1 MTATGCVLFAKR
13 LERGRFVW
21 PQATSGSG
29 FADASPVIDAAG
41 GHRLAAAGAHLGAA
55 AVGVT
60 CEILLHN
67 FFRADED
74 ANAQSSC
81 DTPRMSV
88 ATLPDLNALPADA
101 LRALILAQH
110 EQLISREREIEH
122 LQLLLAKLHRMQFGR
137 KSEKLQRQIEQLEL
151 RLEELESH
159 RSEKEC
165 NAAEPASVI
174 ASSTPTATKPTR
186 RALPDHLPRQTRRH
200 EPKET
205 VCPQCQGELRK
216 LGEDVSEMLE
226 YVPASFVVIRHVRT
240 KLSCTKCDCIVQAEA
255 PSRPIERGVAGPG
268 LLAHVLVSKYCDHL
282 PLYRQSEMYA
292 RQDVELERS
301 TLADWV
307 GSTSRLLQPLVEAL
321 RRYVTAADKL
331 HADDTPVP
339 VLSPGNGKTKTG
351 RLWTYVRDD
360 RPAGD
365 SAAPA
370 VWFAYSPDR
379 KGEHPERHL
388 EKFRGTL
395 QADAYAGF
403 NQLYENG
410 RIQQAACWAH
420 VRRKFYDL
428 EQAHASP
435 VAREALVRIGAL
447 YGIEETIRGKPPDE
461 RRAVRQAQSK
471 PLLDFLRQWFEAT
484 LSKLSRK
491 SETTVAIRYALSR
504 WDALTRYIEDGHIEI
519 DNNAAER
526 SLRGVALGRKNYLFA
541 GSDTGGERAAVIY
554 SLIGSAKLTG
564 LDPEAYLREV
574 LTRIADHPINRI
586 EELLPWNI
594 GSTPAEVST

>member
-1 MTATGCVLFAKR
+1 MAV
-13 LERGRFVW
+13 
-21 PQATSGSG
+21 
-29 FADASPVIDAAG
+29 AA
-41 GHRLAAAGAHLGAA
+41 
-55 AVGVT
+55 
-60 CEILLHN
+60 
-67 FFRADED
+67 
-74 ANAQSSC
+74 
-81 DTPRMSV
+81 
-88 ATLPDLNALPADA
+88 LPDLNVLPAET
-101 LRALILAQH
+101 LRALVLAQH

-122 LQLLLAKLHRMQFGR
+122 LKLLLAKLHRMQFGR
-137 KSEKLQRQIEQLEL
+137 KSEKLTRQIEQLEL
-151 RLEELESH
+151 RLEELQSS
-159 RSEKEC
+159 RSEKE
-165 NAAEPASVI
+165 ADAPQPAPVTASVCSP
-174 ASSTPTATKPTR
+174 AKPAR
-186 RALPDHLPRQTRRH
+186 RALPEHLPRQTRQH

-205 VCPQCQGELRK
+205 VCPQCRGELRK
-216 LGEDVSEMLE
+216 LGEDVSEVLE
-226 YVPASFVVIRHVRT
+226 YVPASFVVIRHVRS
-240 KLSCTKCDCIVQAEA
+240 KLSCTKCDCIVQAAA

-268 LLAHVLVSKYCDHL
+268 LLAHVLVSKYADHL
-282 PLYRQSEMYA
+282 PLYRQAEIYA

-307 GSTSRLLQPLVEAL
+307 GGSSRLLEPLVGAL
-321 RRYVTAADKL
+321 CRHVVTASKL

-365 SAAPA
+365 TAAPA

-388 EKFRGTL
+388 GKFRGTL

-403 NQLYENG
+403 NQLYEDG
-410 RIQQAACWAH
+410 HIQQAACWAH
-420 VRRKFYDL
+420 ARRKFYDL

-435 VAREALVRIGAL
+435 VAREALARIGAL
-447 YGIEETIRGKPPDE
+447 YGIEEPIRGRPPDE
-461 RRAVRQAQSK
+461 RREVRQAQAK
-471 PLLDFLRQWFEAT
+471 PLLDSLRQWFEAM
-484 LSKLSRK
+484 LGKLSRK
-491 SETTVAIRYALSR
+491 SETTAAIRYALSR
-504 WDALTRYIEDGHIEI
+504 WDALARYIEDGHIEI

-541 GSDTGGERAAVIY
+541 GSDAGGERAAAIY
-554 SLIGSAKLTG
+554 SLIGSAKLNG

-594 GSTPAEVST
+594 NFTILDVST